1 MVRFI
6 GYTKLNIS
14 TNKPYETLLYSITT
28 HTVEKI
34 MEMNGWTEDVAKEM
48 LETRTAGMDNFTSLY
63 HKANA
68 DQKLR
73 DRYEYLMSVKL
84 DENSRLRAAE
94 DRGRNEGLAEGRSEG
109 LAKGRAE
116 GRSEGLAEGRS
127 EGEKKA
133 KMEMAK
139 NFYQMG
145 LSIEQIA
152 QGVKYPVEVIKQ
164 WLGLA
169 AAQN

>member
-1 MVRFI
+1 
-6 GYTKLNIS
+6 
-14 TNKPYETLLYSITT
+14 
-28 HTVEKI
+28 
-34 MEMNGWTEDVAKEM
+34 M
-48 LETRTAGMDNFTSLY
+48 LETRTAGMDNFANLY

-94 DRGRNEGLAEGRSEG
+94 DRGR
-109 LAKGRAE
+109 
-116 GRSEGLAEGRS
+116 SEGLAEGRDTQ
-127 EGEKKA
+127 A
-133 KMEMAK
+133 KETVT
-139 NFYQMG
+139 NLYQMG

-169 AAQN
+169 ASKN

>member
-1 MVRFI
+1 M
-6 GYTKLNIS
+6 
-14 TNKPYETLLYSITT
+14 
-28 HTVEKI
+28 
-34 MEMNGWTEDVAKEM
+34 EM
-48 LETRTAGMDNFTSLY
+48 LETRTAGMDNFANLY

-94 DRGRNEGLAEGRSEG
+94 DRGRSEGLAEGRAEGRSEG
-109 LAKGRAE
+109 LAKGRC
-116 GRSEGLAEGRS
+116 

-152 QGVKYPVEVIKQ
+152 QGVKYPVEVIEQ

-169 AAQN
+169 ATQN

>member
-63 HKANA
+63 HKTNA

-94 DRGRNEGLAEGRSEG
+94 DRGR
-109 LAKGRAE
+109 
-116 GRSEGLAEGRS
+116 SEGLAEGRDTQ
-127 EGEKKA
+127 A
-133 KMEMAK
+133 KETVT
-139 NFYQMG
+139 NLYQMG

-164 WLGLA
+164 WLGLSA
-169 AAQN
+169 TQN

>member
-1 MVRFI
+1 M
-6 GYTKLNIS
+6 S
-14 TNKPYETLLYSITT
+14 TIKPDKTLLYSITT

-34 MEMNGWTEDVAKEM
+34 MRMNVWPEDVEKENALLQWLYMLTRGYQSEEEMEM
-48 LETRTAGMDNFTSLY
+48 LETRTASMDNFTSLY

-94 DRGRNEGLAEGRSEG
+94 DRGKETQARET
-109 LAKGRAE
+109 
-116 GRSEGLAEGRS
+116 
-127 EGEKKA
+127 
-133 KMEMAK
+133 AK
-139 NFYQMG
+139 NFYEMG

-164 WLGLA
+164 WLGLSA
-169 AAQN
+169 LQN